1 MYMIDLHCHSRAS
14 DGSCTPSEIVALA
27 VKCGLHAIALTDHD
41 TMDGLA
47 EFRRAGE
54 GASVEC
60 VPGIELAS
68 RKQGEYNGYHI
79 VGLYLRES
87 VSDEM
92 SELLASC
99 IRWRQERN
107 LGILERL
114 NEKGFP
120 VTLSEVQQVAG
131 GDVIGRPHIAL
142 ALVRR
147 GIVSSVAGAFER
159 FLGSGKAAYMHR
171 QEPSP
176 EAAISAIHSMGGVA
190 IWAHPFT
197 KGNRTVRQIHQL
209 AVDLKAI
216 GLDGI
221 EVHYSMHT
229 ARQVQNAAEIAREV
243 GLLPSGGSD
252 FHGLTFRNVQM
263 GIGAGNLQVPD
274 RYLEPLRFCA
284 SRWNALN
291 G

>member
-1 MYMIDLHCHSRAS
+1 MHMIDLHCHSRAS
-14 DGSCTPSEIVALA
+14 DGSHTPTEIVEMAA
-27 VKCGLHAIALTDHD
+27 KSGLRAIALTDHD

-47 EFRRAGE
+47 EFRKAGE

-60 VPGIELAS
+60 VAGIELAS
-68 RKQGEYNGYHI
+68 RTPGEYNGHHI
-79 VGLYLRES
+79 VGLFLRDS
-87 VSDEM
+87 LSDEM
-92 SELLASC
+92 AELLASC
-99 IRWRQERN
+99 IRWRHERN

-114 NEKGFP
+114 KERGYP
-120 VTLSEVQQVAG
+120 LTLEEVQDAAG
-131 GDVIGRPHIAL
+131 GEIIGRPHIAL

-147 GIVSSVAGAFER
+147 GVVSSVAGAFER
-159 FLGSGKAAYMHR
+159 FLGSGKAAYVHR
-171 QEPSP
+171 QEPTP
-176 EAAISAIHSMGGVA
+176 EEAISAIHSMGGVA

-229 ARQVQNAAEIAREV
+229 PKQVQNAAEIAREV

-252 FHGLTFRNVQM
+252 FHGLTFRNVQL
-263 GIGAGNLQVPD
+263 GIGVGNLQVPD
-274 RYLEPLRFCA
+274 RYLEPLRLCA
-284 SRWNALN
+284 ARWNALN